1 MRHTQA
7 DIRDYLDTYKERALA
22 TLEKGNRFG
31 AFYMAMLAGM
41 WTHAFHQPNVNP
53 FNSRGEQG
61 ELFSFFDAGYRGS
74 EDAIGAV
81 ERERRKAIEAMKKVK
96 ESGKK
101 DKKAAAALE
110 NPYIQGQ
117 KESIWNKKLF

>member
-1 MRHTQA
+1 MSHTQA

-61 ELFSFFDAGYRGS
+61 ELFSFLTLVIA
-74 EDAIGAV
+74 
-81 ERERRKAIEAMKKVK
+81 
-96 ESGKK
+96 
-101 DKKAAAALE
+101 
-110 NPYIQGQ
+110 GQ
-117 KESIWNKKLF
+117 KTLLVR